1 MMTNVSSG
9 PTKYKLLLTDTGQAD
24 NATGGQ
30 AKGAGWD
37 MRGTDCGW
45 AETWGELTWGKW
57 NGLRHKGNWLGTNEA
72 GWDMR
77 ANVMGWDMRGTDW
90 GQMGQAETWGELTG
104 VKEKWGTMPK
114 TSLLVDCWYVFVQTN
129 WWLQWPDWCT
139 RRCLPVTTTL
149 CCCKIISHAI

>member
-1 MMTNVSSG
+1 MMTNVSSD
-9 PTKYKLLLTDTGQAD
+9 PKKNKFLLADTGQAD

-45 AETWGELTWGKW
+45 AETWGELIWGKW

-77 ANVMGWDMRGTDW
+77 VKWVGLRHEGNWLGSNGAGWDMRGTDW
-90 GQMGQAETWGELTG
+90 GQRKMRHNAQKLS
-104 VKEKWGTMPK
+104 
-114 TSLLVDCWYVFVQTN
+114 TSPSPFVTLCQYLCSCSFYLRNYWYV
-129 WWLQWPDWCT
+129 
-139 RRCLPVTTTL
+139 
-149 CCCKIISHAI
+149 CKKSKHK